1 MELDQLKRQD
11 EIARRVSSLEQK
23 ENESPLIRAW
33 STAVS
38 RRLFLPQTVMCVPFS
53 SVDDKPTVMDLSGQ
67 GSHLSCNSM
76 SGSSFALYND
86 TAPYADLDGSADYLN
101 IAHNAKFVPNFL
113 TVMGWFYFDTIP
125 SGASYITSGCG
136 LVTKGPNATAGP
148 NAAWA
153 LSAATIS
160 GVSRAAFSIS
170 TNGTSWNTVNS
181 GAFTLST
188 GQWYHIAGKREGTNV
203 VCVVNGNSTGTF
215 VFGILNPGTVE
226 VKVGAWS
233 TTGGGTA
240 LFHNGRV
247 AMLSVHGVAL
257 TDAMIKK
264 IYLLEK
270 PLFE

>member
-11 EIARRVSSLEQK
+11 EITRRVNSLEQQ
-23 ENESPLIRAW
+23 ENESPSIRAW

-53 SVDDKPTVMDLSGQ
+53 SVDDAFKAYDLSAQ
-67 GSHLSCNSM
+67 GLHLTGYSLAS
-76 SGSSFALYND
+76 SSFALQND
-86 TAPYADLDGSADYLN
+86 IAPYVDLDGTADYFDTPHL
-101 IAHNAKFVPNFL
+101 ARLVPNFI
-113 TVMGWFYFDTIP
+113 TVMGWFYFDSIP

-136 LVTKGPNATAGP
+136 LVTKGPNAAAGP

-181 GAFTLST
+181 GSFTLST
-188 GQWYHIAGKREGTNV
+188 GQWYHIVGKREGTNV
-203 VCVVNGNSTGTF
+203 VCAVNGNPTGTF
-215 VFGILNPGTVE
+215 VFGILNPGTVN

-233 TTGGGTA
+233 TTLGAAT
-240 LFHNGRV
+240 LFHNGR
-247 AMLSVHGVAL
+247 AALLSIHGVAL